1 MINKAIDAI
10 CQLNA
15 DEKLREQIR
24 VQQKAEYDYGNGIAV
39 ARDEGMARGMARG
52 MAKGMAKGRAE
63 GRAEGIIEEK
73 KASAKKLRQKGW
85 TVEEIAEF
93 QGVSPVEVEIWLGDK

>member
-24 VQQKAEYDYGNGIAV
+24 VQQKAEYDYGNDIAV
-39 ARDEGMARGMARG
+39 ARDEGMARGMA
-52 MAKGMAKGRAE
+52 K

-93 QGVSPVEVEIWLGDK
+93 YGVSPVEVEIWLGDK

>member
-24 VQQKAEYDYGNGIAV
+24 VQQKAEYDYGNDIAV
-39 ARDEGMARGMARG
+39 AEERGAEEGRNARKAEGGRQDSRRRQAG
-52 MAKGMAKGRAE
+52 GKGRKAE
-63 GRAEGIIEEK
+63 AGAAQARP
-73 KASAKKLRQKGW
+73 ASSTQ
-85 TVEEIAEF
+85 
-93 QGVSPVEVEIWLGDK
+93 

>member
-24 VQQKAEYDYGNGIAV
+24 VQQKAEYDYGNDIAV
-39 ARDEGMARGMARG
+39 AEERGEARG
-52 MAKGMAKGRAE
+52 MAKGRLENMKENAANMRAE
-63 GRAEGIIEEK
+63 GLDDEMIARILRVDVADVRIWLDSEEK
-73 KASAKKLRQKGW
+73 
-85 TVEEIAEF
+85 
-93 QGVSPVEVEIWLGDK
+93 

>member
-24 VQQKAEYDYGNGIAV
+24 VQQKAEYDYGNDIAV
-39 ARDEGMARGMARG
+39 ARDEGMA
-52 MAKGMAKGRAE
+52 KGMAEGRAK

-93 QGVSPVEVEIWLGDK
+93 HGVSPVEVEIWLGDK

>member
-24 VQQKAEYDYGNGIAV
+24 VQQKAEYDYGNDIAV
-39 ARDEGMARGMARG
+39 ARDEGMA
-52 MAKGMAKGRAE
+52 KGRAE
-63 GRAEGIIEEK
+63 GLMEGRLEALKENAANMRAEGLDDEMIARILRVDVADVRIWLDSEEK
-73 KASAKKLRQKGW
+73 
-85 TVEEIAEF
+85 
-93 QGVSPVEVEIWLGDK
+93 